1 VSLHYLVKF
10 RIIIVI
16 SLLQKCDKKMF

>member
-1 VSLHYLVKF
+1 MKF

-16 SLLQKCDKKMF
+16 SLLQKYDKNVLMKK